1 MVVTATWCNTNVLN
15 LFWISIG
22 ASKPPFSLLPLTPLQ
37 GGNRPR
43 APTTQTR
50 HPGHA
55 LVQWGSC
62 GDHLVAGV
70 NTSLHLPNLHAKVV
84 PVPFRLVA
92 CLRLSGLVLSP
103 GKASIYSPSFTD
115 PAVLATATRRLRR
128 TISLLSDPSLSF
140 EQQAS
145 AILTGHGSSVS
156 DGHPVLG
163 APIGSPAY
171 VRTFVEGYE
180 ARALS
185 LLSRL
190 RSLLI
195 PTAGRVCHRDEFD
208 MLRPS
213 KVCDLHAR

>member
-1 MVVTATWCNTNVLN
+1 MPHIAGL
-15 LFWISIG
+15 S
-22 ASKPPFSLLPLTPLQ
+22 PPPPPPPPTRPLP
-37 GGNRPR
+37 
-43 APTTQTR
+43 
-50 HPGHA
+50 
-55 LVQWGSC
+55 
-62 GDHLVAGV
+62 
-70 NTSLHLPNLHAKVV
+70 
-84 PVPFRLVA
+84 VA

-180 ARALS
+180 VRALS

-190 RSLLI
+190 RSLLV

-208 MLRPS
+208 MLLRFC
-213 KVCDLHAR
+213 V